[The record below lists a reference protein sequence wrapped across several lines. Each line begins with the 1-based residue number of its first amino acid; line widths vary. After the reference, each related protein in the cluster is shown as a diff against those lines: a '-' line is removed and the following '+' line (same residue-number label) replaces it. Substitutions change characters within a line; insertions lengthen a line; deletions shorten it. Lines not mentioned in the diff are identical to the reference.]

1 MITAN
6 CKPNIRNTI
15 FTLSHFQYIG
25 VLVIGVLVYWLLGLV
40 KFLRLVKSLMLLK
53 LLGVVGV
60 VEVS

>member
-1 MITAN
+1 MVFEAFKIISARHR
-6 CKPNIRNTI
+6 I
-15 FTLSHFQYIG
+15 TLSIFQYIG
-25 VLVIGVLVYWLLGLV
+25 VLVIGILVYWLLGLV